1 MNQTSPGASLL
12 ETIQWFVFM
21 LANAVALP
29 IVIGSIYHLDYIE
42 TAGLIQRTFFTVGIA
57 SMLQGLFGHRLPVME
72 IPAGIWVS
80 VFTVMAM
87 TGAEAGGSYT
97 GTLQALEMTM
107 IMTGGFLF
115 LFGAFKVSQKIL
127 PIFTPLVTGSFFLFL
142 TVQLSG
148 TLLKG
153 MLGLQGDSGTIQG
166 TTAGIAFLT
175 FFIVLGLSTFARG
188 WLSSYAVFI
197 GIVIGWVIHRLILG
211 GQTAEAEMPLFSLPE
226 LFAFGAPTL
235 EWSLLPMA
243 FITAVISI
251 SNIVASITAVKQTL
265 GEGKENNGVQVD
277 RGTMFSGINTMI
289 AGGMATVANVPGA
302 TSAGFIAI
310 TGQKRKNPFIYAA
323 VLLLFTAFFPPV
335 TRVISSI
342 PSSVANAAL
351 MATFVQLVGIAIN
364 NFTLEPLD
372 SRKITIVGIAYLFGM
387 GTMFLPA
394 EVFSA
399 MPALVQNLMSNG
411 LLVGTAL
418 VIAMEQLWRTK
429 N

>member
-1 MNQTSPGASLL
+1 MNYTSPAASLL

-29 IVIGSIYHLDYIE
+29 IVIGSIYQLDYIE

-57 SMLQGLFGHRLPVME
+57 SMLQGLFGHRLPIME

-107 IMTGGFLF
+107 LMTGGFLF
-115 LFGAFKVSQKIL
+115 LFGAFKVAQKIL
-127 PIFTPLVTGSFFLFL
+127 PIFTPLVTGAFFLFL

-153 MLGLQGDSGTIQG
+153 MLGIQDGSGTIQG
-166 TTAGIAFLT
+166 TTAVIAFLT

-211 GQTAEAEMPLFSLPE
+211 GQTAETEMPLFSLPE

-235 EWSLLPMA
+235 DWSLVPMA

-265 GEGKENNGVQVD
+265 GEGKENHGLQVD
-277 RGTMFSGINTMI
+277 KGTMFSGLNTMM
-289 AGGMATVANVPGA
+289 AGSMATVANVPGA

-418 VIAMEQLWRTK
+418 VIAMEQLWRPK

>member
-1 MNQTSPGASLL
+1 MNQTSPAANLL
-12 ETIQWFVFM
+12 ETIQWFVFL

-29 IVIGSIYHLDYIE
+29 IVIGSIYQLDYIE

-57 SMLQGLFGHRLPVME
+57 SMLQGLFGHRLPIME

-80 VFTVMAM
+80 IFTVMAM

-127 PIFTPLVTGSFFLFL
+127 PIFTPLVTGAFFLFL

-166 TTAGIAFLT
+166 TTAVLAFLT

-211 GQTAEAEMPLFSLPE
+211 GQMREAEMPVFSVPE
-226 LFAFGAPTL
+226 LFAFGLPTL

-251 SNIVASITAVKQTL
+251 SNIVASITAVKQTV

-323 VLLLFTAFFPPV
+323 ILLLFTAFFPPV

-418 VIAMEQLWRTK
+418 VIAMEQLWRPK

>member
-1 MNQTSPGASLL
+1 MNYTSPAASLL

-29 IVIGSIYHLDYIE
+29 IVIGSIYQLDYIE

-57 SMLQGLFGHRLPVME
+57 SMLQGMFGHRLPIME

-87 TGAEAGGSYT
+87 TGAETGGSYT

-107 IMTGGFLF
+107 LMTGGFLF

-127 PIFTPLVTGSFFLFL
+127 PIFTPLVTGAFFLFL

-153 MLGLQGDSGTIQG
+153 MLGIQSGSGTIQG
-166 TTAGIAFLT
+166 TTAVIAFLT

-211 GQTAEAEMPLFSLPE
+211 GQKAEAEMPLFSLPE

-235 EWSLLPMA
+235 DWSLLPMA

-265 GEGKENNGVQVD
+265 GEGKENQGLQVD
-277 RGTMFSGINTMI
+277 KGTMFSGLNTMM

-418 VIAMEQLWRTK
+418 VIVMEQLWRPR